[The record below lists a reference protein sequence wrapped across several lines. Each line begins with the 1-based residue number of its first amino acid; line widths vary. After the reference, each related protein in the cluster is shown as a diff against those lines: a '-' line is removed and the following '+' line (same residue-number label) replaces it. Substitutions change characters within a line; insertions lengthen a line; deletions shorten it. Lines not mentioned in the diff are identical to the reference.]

1 MPYDPPELP
10 NELNNIHNAMQYNAD
25 GEPVVRVHV
34 DGINLEG
41 DVIVSNVTIDNPT
54 SNPVNVT
61 VNSGTVNISDGG
73 NSITVDGTVA
83 ITDGGNSITVD
94 GTVAITDGGN
104 SITVDGTVAIT
115 DGGNSITVDGNV
127 NANVTGT
134 VNANVTGGNINV
146 SQTTSPWIVSG
157 NVVTQPL
164 LGGNDA
170 FGRLRVSEPY
180 TLGDYKH
187 LYGLDP
193 NFIDYIVNGGNIAF
207 QNNQACARLSTTSN
221 SSSRA
226 VHQTKFYHHY
236 MPGKSQMILASF
248 NFYNAVS
255 NVTKRTGYFDDRNGI
270 FLEQT
275 GDGTLSMVVRSYV
288 TGSPVDVR
296 ISQEG
301 GVYGAGDTGWNG
313 DPVDGSGPSGWDLD
327 ITKTQLWWCDFQ
339 WLGVGS
345 VRCGFVHDG
354 EYILCHTFHHSDNLA
369 TVYMS
374 NPNLPVRCEIQN
386 VGTTTG
392 GYFDQICTTV
402 MSEGGYNE
410 SGVDWAGG
418 NNGTLRTISSGATVP
433 VFAVRL
439 KNTFRGYDHNRII
452 ARLQNLSVF
461 TTTENIYFKVVKL
474 PDQSALTGNT
484 WVDVD
489 TDSGVQYNVTATA
502 ISGGNDILISGYSP
516 AGTANGS
523 GNTTP
528 IDTPSNAKKNYIVQN
543 YDSTDS
549 EIYAVVITNLSSSQS
564 TQVGATVQWRE
575 IY

>member
-1 MPYDPPELP
+1 MPYTPPAQP
-10 NELNNIHNAMQYNAD
+10 NELNNVHNAMQYNTS

-34 DGINLEG
+34 DGISLEG
-41 DVIVSNVTIDNPT
+41 DVIVSNVTVDNTT

-61 VNSGTVNISDGG
+61 VNSGNVNANVTGNVVVSSITSNVTIVDGG
-73 NSITVDGTVA
+73 G
-83 ITDGGNSITVD
+83 
-94 GTVAITDGGN
+94 
-104 SITVDGTVAIT
+104 
-115 DGGNSITVDGNV
+115 SITVDGNV
-127 NANVTGT
+127 GVTGN
-134 VNANVTGGNINV
+134 VNANITGGNV
-146 SQTTSPWIVSG
+146 RVTQGTSPWVVSG
-157 NVVTQPL
+157 NVITQPL

-193 NFIDYIVNGGNIAF
+193 NFIDYTVNGGNIAF

-236 MPGKSQMILASF
+236 MPGKSQLVLASF

-270 FLEQT
+270 FFEQR

-327 ITKTQLWWCDFQ
+327 ISKTQLWWCDFQ

-410 SGVDWAGG
+410 SGTDWAGG

-461 TTTENIYFKVVKL
+461 TTTENIYFEVVKL
-474 PDQSALTGNT
+474 PNQAALTGNT

-489 TDSGVQYNVTATA
+489 ADSGVQYNATATA
-502 ISGGNDILISGYSP
+502 FSGGDILISGYSP

-549 EIYAVVITNLSSSQS
+549 EIYAIVIKNLSSSQS
-564 TQVGATVQWRE
+564 TQVGATIQWRE

>member
-1 MPYDPPELP
+1 MPYTPPAQP
-10 NELNNIHNAMQYNAD
+10 NELNNVHNAMQYNTS

-34 DGINLEG
+34 DGISLEG
-41 DVIVSNVTIDNPT
+41 DVIVSNVTVDNTT

-61 VNSGTVNISDGG
+61 VNSGNVNANVTGNVVVSSITSNVTIVDGG
-73 NSITVDGTVA
+73 G
-83 ITDGGNSITVD
+83 
-94 GTVAITDGGN
+94 
-104 SITVDGTVAIT
+104 
-115 DGGNSITVDGNV
+115 SITVDGNV
-127 NANVTGT
+127 GVTGN
-134 VNANVTGGNINV
+134 VNANITGGNV
-146 SQTTSPWIVSG
+146 RVTQGTSPWVVSG
-157 NVVTQPL
+157 NVITQPL

-193 NFIDYIVNGGNIAF
+193 NFIDYTVNGGNIAF

-236 MPGKSQMILASF
+236 MPGKSQLVLASF

-270 FLEQT
+270 FFEQR

-327 ITKTQLWWCDFQ
+327 ISKTQLWWCDFQ

-410 SGVDWAGG
+410 SGTDWAGG

-461 TTTENIYFKVVKL
+461 TTTENIYFEVVKL
-474 PDQSALTGNT
+474 PNQAALTGNT

-489 TDSGVQYNVTATA
+489 ADSGVQYNATATA
-502 ISGGNDILISGYSP
+502 FSGGDILISGYSP

-549 EIYAVVITNLSSSQS
+549 EIYAIVIKNLSSSQS